1 MVEIEADAF
10 KRNDHGDR
18 HLLIGGNANFAVGV
32 HNPSRQGGSASSN
45 GTITVGSR
53 SQVLHN
59 LRVGNGPRHLAFA
72 IGWRQCVG
80 IVQEVSQCLVIALV
94 NGNGSMVALD
104 ADGRDGVV
112 DNNGC
117 VGSEISS
124 P

>member
-1 MVEIEADAF
+1 MVEVEADVF

-18 HLLIGGNANFAVGV
+18 HLLGSGNANFAVGV

-59 LRVGNGPRHLAFA
+59 LRVGNGPRHLSFA
-72 IGWRQCVG
+72 IGWSQGIG

-124 P
+124 S